1 MSIEKIKLL
10 QDWSIGKIIDVV
22 FNYIINKTFKNPRSP
37 IYYKKLIAS
46 LKFLYSIVLI
56 FFALFVLSK
65 SKLNNATKTGAA
77 VALIFCLGLIIYFR
91 NTKSAKVAARA
102 S

>member
-1 MSIEKIKLL
+1 MSIDKIKLL
-10 QDWSIGKIIDVV
+10 QEWGIGKAIDMV
-22 FNYIINKTFKNPRSP
+22 FNYIINKTFKNPSSLL
-37 IYYKKLIAS
+37 YYKKLIAS
-46 LKFLYSIVLI
+46 LQYLYSIILI

-77 VALIFCLGLIIYFR
+77 IALIFCLGLIVYFR
-91 NTKSAKVAARA
+91 PTKTAKIAERA